1 MVAVMDS
8 PAIRQLRTEWQA
20 LGTASRSRTACQGLA
35 ACEQVIAHLQVNDL
49 AELVDVLSL
58 SSHRLSRNDAA
69 AVITAML
76 RSAGVDVLIP
86 RAIIQALIPGVV
98 ALSRRIDSADG
109 PWCDLDQFF
118 VDAISSLWEQIIT
131 WSGTTRPYAAGDLL
145 SGVRTRLRTLQASER
160 RHRCRRADS
169 PDALELIPA
178 SFGRTGE
185 ELLATELIE
194 ATGHG
199 LTPADASLLYS
210 TAILGMS
217 VAEVADHTGESVV
230 RLRRRRRNVIAG
242 LVA

>member
-8 PAIRQLRTEWQA
+8 PTIRQLRTEWRA
-20 LGTASRSRTACQGLA
+20 LGTAPHSRTACQRLA
-35 ACEQVIAHLQVNDL
+35 ACEPVISHLQVNDL

-58 SSHRLSRNDAA
+58 SSHRLSRNEAA
-69 AVITAML
+69 AVIAAML
-76 RSAGVDVLIP
+76 RSGGVDVLVP

-118 VDAISSLWEQIIT
+118 VDAISCLWEQIIT

-145 SGVRTRLRTLQASER
+145 SGVRTRLRTLQATER
-160 RHRCRRADS
+160 RHRCRRADT
-169 PDALELIPA
+169 PDGLDLIPG
-178 SFGRTGE
+178 SIGRSGE
-185 ELLATELIE
+185 ELLAAALME
-194 ATGHG
+194 AAGHR

-230 RLRRRRRNVIAG
+230 RLRRRRLNVIAG

>member
-1 MVAVMDS
+1 MVTVMDS
-8 PAIRQLRTEWQA
+8 PTIRKLRTQWQA
-20 LGTASRSRTACQGLA
+20 LGTAPQSRTACLGLA
-35 ACEQVIAHLQVNDL
+35 ACEPVIARLQVNDL

-58 SSHRLSRNDAA
+58 SSHRLSRNEAA
-69 AVITAML
+69 AVIAAML
-76 RSAGVDVLIP
+76 RSGGVDVLVP

-98 ALSRRIDSADG
+98 ALSRRIDTADG

-118 VDAISSLWEQIIT
+118 VDAISCLWEQIIT

-160 RHRCRRADS
+160 RHRGRRADS
-169 PDALELIPA
+169 PDALDLIPA
-178 SFGRTGE
+178 SVGRSGE
-185 ELLATELIE
+185 ELLAAELIE
-194 ATGHG
+194 AAGHR